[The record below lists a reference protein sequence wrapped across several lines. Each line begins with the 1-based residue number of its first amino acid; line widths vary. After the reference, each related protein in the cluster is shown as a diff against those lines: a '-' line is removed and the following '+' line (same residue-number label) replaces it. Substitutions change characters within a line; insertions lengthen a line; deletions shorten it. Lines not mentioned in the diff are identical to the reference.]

1 MGRQTDAALF
11 SGKRM
16 DDDEEIIY
24 TARGVAAD
32 PDDVYFRA
40 IVQRSQNMTNTIHY

>member
-16 DDDEEIIY
+16 DDDEEITY

-32 PDDVYFRA
+32 PDDVLGQSCNAAR
-40 IVQRSQNMTNTIHY
+40 I